1 MAFRSTTFVPENKEI
16 FKENDP
22 QIDFN
27 VMEQQLAQEMARL

>member
-1 MAFRSTTFVPENKEI
+1 MAFRSTAFDPVNKEI

-27 VMEQQLAQEMARL
+27 VMEQQLA